1 MLGIFNP
8 DNKIN
13 IIIGKI
19 GDVIIANL
27 LFILCSIP
35 IITIGAAWTS
45 LHFCC
50 LKLVKGN
57 LDGVTKTFF
66 SSFKKNFKQATITW
80 VLVLLGAL
88 FLLTGIGFLKQM
100 SGGLANIYLYIY
112 YAAAVLLIL
121 FTLYVFP
128 VIATFEN
135 TLKRLYSTS
144 IALCFIHFPKTIVI
158 AFSLIFPF
166 VYTYSDLA
174 LLSLYAFLWA
184 FFGFALICLLSDM
197 VFFSIFKKYL
207 PSEETENEQ
216 NE

>member
-66 SSFKKNFKQATITW
+66 SSFNKNFKQATITW
-80 VLVLLGAL
+80 VLV
-88 FLLTGIGFLKQM
+88 
-100 SGGLANIYLYIY
+100 NWY
-112 YAAAVLLIL
+112 
-121 FTLYVFP
+121 
-128 VIATFEN
+128 
-135 TLKRLYSTS
+135 
-144 IALCFIHFPKTIVI
+144 
-158 AFSLIFPF
+158 
-166 VYTYSDLA
+166 
-174 LLSLYAFLWA
+174 W
-184 FFGFALICLLSDM
+184 
-197 VFFSIFKKYL
+197 IFKTDVWR
-207 PSEETENEQ
+207 SC
-216 NE
+216 